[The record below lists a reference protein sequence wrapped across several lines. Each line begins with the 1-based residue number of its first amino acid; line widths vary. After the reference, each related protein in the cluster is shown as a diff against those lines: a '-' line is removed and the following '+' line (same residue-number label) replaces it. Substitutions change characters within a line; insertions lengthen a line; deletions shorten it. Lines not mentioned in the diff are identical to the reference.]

1 MSSNFVLLLA
11 NAGVLLHLNGKSILI
26 DGLHNEKT
34 QRFSA
39 VSPALQQAVL
49 AGEGVFSHIDYMLVT
64 HDHPDHASAALTNRF
79 LKAHTETLLLTPQ
92 RGLLHKDNV
101 REITRAQEHVVF
113 GRDSFLFQR
122 VTHDGQEFKNI
133 PNYAI
138 IGEIDEKRFVLFGDA
153 GVDKTLL
160 SHTVFHTHFHLAL
173 LNFPFLTLTRGR
185 EIIQS
190 LAPEEAVIFH
200 LPFAQ
205 DDINGYLDAARRARE
220 KFESALPPLHVLT
233 SEMQKEYLL

>member
-1 MSSNFVLLLA
+1 M
-11 NAGVLLHLNGKSILI
+11 
-26 DGLHNEKT
+26 
-34 QRFSA
+34 
-39 VSPALQQAVL
+39 
-49 AGEGVFSHIDYMLVT
+49 
-64 HDHPDHASAALTNRF
+64 
-79 LKAHTETLLLTPQ
+79 
-92 RGLLHKDNV
+92 
-101 REITRAQEHVVF
+101 
-113 GRDSFLFQR
+113 
-122 VTHDGQEFKNI
+122 

-220 KFESALPPLHVLT
+220 KFESVLPPLHVLT